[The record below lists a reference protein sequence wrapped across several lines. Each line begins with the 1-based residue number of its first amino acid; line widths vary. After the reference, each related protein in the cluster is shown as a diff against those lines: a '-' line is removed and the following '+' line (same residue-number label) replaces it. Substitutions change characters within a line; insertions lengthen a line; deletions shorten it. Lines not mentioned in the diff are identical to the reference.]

1 MTQLQLPEA
10 AAGLNA
16 FVAASKA
23 GSKVFYGPLYSTI
36 DLLGLAN
43 NVAPVTLTLP
53 ATVAAF
59 FQASMGQPGQGFGRE
74 LRLSETS
81 LDGAPGQL
89 PAGYSFIGTS
99 VGLWMPPQ
107 LPMHIKDFLTRHSAL
122 KNERHSHTWRM
133 GATQYWPCAEFG
145 HQSLSA
151 VAQIAN
157 TVIQYGVNGRVG
169 MRQLPRGAELYFPAK
184 EVIKF
189 VIETYES
196 VNITTD
202 GAVWNSIA
210 YGTAGSNAINPTD
223 GCPIALVMEG
233 WRFEELTA

>member
-1 MTQLQLPEA
+1 MELQLPEA

-16 FVAASKA
+16 FVAASKS
-23 GSKVFYGPLYSTI
+23 GSKVMYGPLYSTI
-36 DLLGLAN
+36 DLFGLSRA
-43 NVAPVTLTLP
+43 VAPLTYTLP
-53 ATVAAF
+53 ATNAAF
-59 FQASMGQPGQGFGRE
+59 FQASMGQPGQGFARE
-74 LRLSETS
+74 LRLSETN

-89 PAGYSFIGTS
+89 PAGYSYIGTA

-107 LPMHIKDFLTRHSAL
+107 LPMHVKDFLTRHSSL
-122 KNERHSHTWRM
+122 KNERHSHVWKM
-133 GATQYWPCAEFG
+133 GATQFWPCAEFG

-151 VAQIAN
+151 VAEIAN
-157 TVIQYGVNGRVG
+157 TIIQYGVNGRVG

-189 VIETYES
+189 SIDTYES

-202 GAVWNSIA
+202 GAVWNGIA
-210 YGTAGSNAINPTD
+210 FGVAGSNSLDPTD
-223 GCPIALVMEG
+223 GCCITLIMEG